1 MFLLQDRGGF
11 GTDGALSIA
20 WRHVYAGNMRDIA
33 FMTSRDGGRTFS
45 PPVRVSE
52 DRWSTIAG
60 CPDDGPALAVDSQNR
75 VHVVWPTVIEENAEP
90 TKALFHAVSA
100 DGVRF
105 SPRVR
110 IPTKRHANHP
120 HLAIAPDGSLTVIWD
135 ESGDGKRWIAL
146 ARGAVDASGRAV
158 FERDEA
164 AGGEPGVYPTVAY
177 TSDGRRLQAWVTGPP
192 ADSVIRLTRTR

>member
-1 MFLLQDRGGF
+1 
-11 GTDGALSIA
+11 
-20 WRHVYAGNMRDIA
+20 MRCRPMA
-33 FMTSRDGGRTFS
+33 SG
-45 PPVRVSE
+45 
-52 DRWSTIAG
+52 
-60 CPDDGPALAVDSQNR
+60 
-75 VHVVWPTVIEENAEP
+75 
-90 TKALFHAVSA
+90 
-100 DGVRF
+100 
-105 SPRVR
+105 SPRGSVSPRNGTR
-110 IPTKRHANHP
+110 INPQ
-120 HLAIAPDGSLTVIWD
+120 LAIAPDGSLTVIWD